1 MISNIKILES
11 SILDC
16 GADIIVMSAN
26 STLLA
31 GSGVSGVI
39 HKAAGSELE
48 QYAKPLGPL
57 SVGQAIV
64 TPPFNLSAKY
74 VVHTVC
80 PRYLDGFRGEAR
92 QLALAYANALKVR
105 DDLSDAASI
114 AFVSMG
120 TGVYKWPVAIATK
133 IAVKEL
139 SKSRFKETFI
149 CATDAML
156 SSIYRAT
163 ISDLKM

>member
-1 MISNIKILES
+1 MGL
-11 SILDC
+11 
-16 GADIIVMSAN
+16 
-26 STLLA
+26 TLSLCLRIRRCLQEVA
-31 GSGVSGVI
+31 SLGVI

>member
-16 GADIIVMSAN
+16 GADIIVISAN
-26 STLLA
+26 PTLLT

-133 IAVKEL
+133 IAV
-139 SKSRFKETFI
+139 
-149 CATDAML
+149 
-156 SSIYRAT
+156 
-163 ISDLKM
+163 